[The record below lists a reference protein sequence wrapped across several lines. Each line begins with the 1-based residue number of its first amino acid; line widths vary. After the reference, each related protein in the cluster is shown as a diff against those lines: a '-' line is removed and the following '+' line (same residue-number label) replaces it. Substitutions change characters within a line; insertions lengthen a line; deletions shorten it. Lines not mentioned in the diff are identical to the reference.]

1 MRSEV
6 YKGAGGGTW
15 EVYVFYSCRFITDRA
30 SVILSLIICFSSSY
44 LGNLNHTVWHTMHIH
59 WYQRLS
65 CLQDDVL
72 CGWCLFCSSRLW
84 VHAVVKYLEAAKEL
98 AEVSPPVLCG
108 KNGGIKKTTTI
119 PISHSCPVGCW
130 DCSGDCRFSINL
142 EMQLDTGASDREGE
156 TLSRSITSLACHSY
170 KRPDWFI

>member
-108 KNGGIKKTTTI
+108 KNGGIKKNKKNNYN
-119 PISHSCPVGCW
+119 SHQSFLPCGMLGLFWRLQVFNQPWNATGHWSVRQG
-130 DCSGDCRFSINL
+130 RR
-142 EMQLDTGASDREGE
+142 DTVKVN
-156 TLSRSITSLACHSY
+156 H
-170 KRPDWFI
+170 